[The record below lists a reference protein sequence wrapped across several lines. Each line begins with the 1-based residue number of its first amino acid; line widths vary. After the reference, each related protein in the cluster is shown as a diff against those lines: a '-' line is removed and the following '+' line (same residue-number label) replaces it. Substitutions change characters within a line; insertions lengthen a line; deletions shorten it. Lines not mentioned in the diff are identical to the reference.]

1 MIMIHLMVQVYVDY
15 IHVVDLAKGHVLAIE
30 KYNKPGLH
38 ICNLGTGRGYSV
50 LELVHAFERVNG
62 VKVKYEI
69 KPRRAGDIATCYA
82 DPTRAKEELGWVATR
97 GIDEMCRDTWN
108 FAKTRMK

>member
-1 MIMIHLMVQVYVDY
+1 MKNKKYWTKDILWTL
-15 IHVVDLAKGHVLAIE
+15 HVIYSSCGSCGCDINNE
-30 KYNKPGLH
+30 R
-38 ICNLGTGRGYSV
+38 LGTGQGYSV